1 MATVGSYGGGVL
13 MSEVPLYLGVEVD
26 AEAARVLGMPDLRF
40 RVEGLG
46 VWVEGFKFRIKGLGV
61 GM

>member
-1 MATVGSYGGGVL
+1 MGGGVL